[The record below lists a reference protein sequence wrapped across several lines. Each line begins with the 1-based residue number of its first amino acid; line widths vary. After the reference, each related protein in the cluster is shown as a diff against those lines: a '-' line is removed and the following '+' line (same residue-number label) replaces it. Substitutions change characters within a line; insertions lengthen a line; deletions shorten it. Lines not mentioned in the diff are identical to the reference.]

1 MLACCCLPAACCCCC
16 HAMCL
21 LACCCLLLAC
31 WCDFLYRRRAMGMMW
46 LFPHDVTW
54 ARRSYYALFAE
65 VVPAYLRFSL
75 HGGNVPLVIPF
86 TYLFWMGGTFVFF
99 IWWFG
104 MKKGCGGA
112 GSSALHV
119 VVNDGRGSCAWQLM
133 SQGSFGGSFGGRS
146 GGRSVVFSALVFIC
160 VLCLFLFY
168 LLLFLSHRLLLLLFS
183 LLPSFTQSYSFSNQT
198 IVAEWLFVMQSS
210 AGRRVV
216 CSARGGLSR
225 VCYNG
230 TLYPSNEGNP
240 LVFWW
245 IAVTLLWPGRG
256 DFSASGLSTFKTIA
270 LTSAL
275 DCNYGKSPF
284 SMGKSTIN
292 GNFQ

>member
-1 MLACCCLPAACCCCC
+1 MWLSTT
-16 HAMCL
+16 
-21 LACCCLLLAC
+21 

-46 LFPHDVTW
+46 LFLHDVTW
-54 ARRSYYALFAE
+54 ARRAYYALFAE
-65 VVPAYLRFSL
+65 VVPAYLTFSL
-75 HGGNVPLVIPF
+75 HGGNVPLVIPL

-104 MKKGCGGA
+104 MKKGCSGA
-112 GSSALHV
+112 GSSAPHV
-119 VVNDGRGSCAWQLM
+119 VVNDGPGSCAWQLM
-133 SQGSFGGSFGGRS
+133 NQGSFGGSLGCI
-146 GGRSVVFSALVFIC
+146 FSTCFH
-160 VLCLFLFY
+160 LCSLFVPFFY
-168 LLLFLSHRLLLLLFS
+168 LLLFLSHKVLLLLFS
-183 LLPSFTQSYSFSNQT
+183 LFPSFTQSYSFSNQT

-245 IAVTLLWPGRG
+245 IA
-256 DFSASGLSTFKTIA
+256 DFSPRL
-270 LTSAL
+270 
-275 DCNYGKSPF
+275 
-284 SMGKSTIN
+284 
-292 GNFQ
+292 